1 MMRTEKRLTDRIKN
15 FQTGNKKNTPGQET
29 KKKTLPDRKQKK
41 NSPGQET
48 KKHSPGQAP
57 NFVTCRNNQEMSANK
72 V

>member
-1 MMRTEKRLTDRIKN
+1 MMRTEKRRTDRNKN

-41 NSPGQET
+41 TLPDRKQ
-48 KKHSPGQAP
+48 KKNSPGQAP